1 MPDLSVLRASA
12 SLWSSFAPGGTL
24 FSRALKQPAVAQR
37 ERLFS
42 ILRRNANCV
51 YGRAHSLERVQ
62 SVGDFQASLPVVI
75 YEDLR
80 PWVERIL
87 GGEENVLASDPVLLV
102 ERTSGST
109 TAAKY
114 IPYTAGL
121 FAEFQA
127 ALAPWLWNLYTTYPG
142 LLRGTAYWQVT
153 PLARAPER
161 TRGGIPI
168 GLGAEASY
176 FTPLQQRALARLLS
190 VPAETAG
197 VADIESSLYVTLFF
211 LLRDRNLSLISVW
224 NPSFFSILLKHAR
237 EWSGHLVRD
246 IHDGEI
252 RRVHLPPT
260 IARKQLAS
268 PQRAREVESY
278 LSEAHMKL
286 TDLWPQLSV
295 VSCWGDAEAAPEF
308 QQLERKFPD
317 VAFQKKGLLAT
328 EGVITIPRAGA
339 ANVAAILSHFL
350 EFLDDQGRPHLVH
363 EVEQGAEYSVVM
375 TTSGGLW
382 RYRLGDRVRVTG
394 FLRRAPLLEFVGKED
409 GVCDLRG
416 EKLNPAFAGS
426 VLREL
431 RRELMLPVGFAM
443 LAPSRTPEAGYLLL
457 VEQSAPAALA
467 AALDNKLRT
476 NPQYA
481 YARNLGQLAAPR
493 VINCGPNAVE
503 RYLERCILLGQRAGD
518 VKPTS
523 LHRAEGWENWFLA
536 PGKANI
542 ERMRA

>member
-1 MPDLSVLRASA
+1 MSDLSVLRANA
-12 SLWSSFAPGGTL
+12 SLLLSFAPGSTR
-24 FSRALKQPAVAQR
+24 FSRALKQPDAAQR

-42 ILRRNANCV
+42 ILRRNANCA
-51 YGRAHSLERVQ
+51 YGRAHSLARAQ
-62 SVGDFQASLPVVI
+62 SVEDFHAALPVVT
-75 YEDLR
+75 YENLR

-87 GGEENVLASDPVLLV
+87 GGEENVLTSDPVLLV

-114 IPYTAGL
+114 IPYTAAL

-176 FTPLQQRALARLLS
+176 FTPLQQSALARLLS
-190 VPAETAG
+190 VPAEIAG

-211 LLRDRNLSLISVW
+211 LLRDRNLSMISVW
-224 NPSFFSILLKHAR
+224 NPSFFSILLKHAH
-237 EWSGHLVRD
+237 EWSGHLMRD

-260 IARKQLAS
+260 IARKQVAS
-268 PQRAREVESY
+268 PQRAREVESC
-278 LSEAHMKL
+278 LSETHMKL

-317 VAFQKKGLLAT
+317 VAFQRKGLLAT
-328 EGVITIPRAGA
+328 EGVITIPRASAG
-339 ANVAAILSHFL
+339 NVAAILSHFL
-350 EFLDDQGRPHLVH
+350 EFLDDQGGPHLVH
-363 EVEQGAEYSVVM
+363 QVEPGAEYSVVM

-409 GVCDLRG
+409 GVCDLCG
-416 EKLNPAFAGS
+416 EKLNPAFVGS
-426 VLREL
+426 VLRDL
-431 RRELMLPVGFAM
+431 RRELLLPVGFAM
-443 LAPSRTPEAGYLLL
+443 LVSSRSPEPGYLLL
-457 VEQSAPAALA
+457 VEQSAPTELGT
-467 AALDNKLRT
+467 ALDKKLRT

-481 YARNLGQLAAPR
+481 YARDLGQLAAPR
-493 VINCGPNAVE
+493 VINCGPNAAE
-503 RYLERCILLGQRAGD
+503 RYLERCIFLGQRAGD

-523 LHRAEGWENWFLA
+523 LHRAEGWEDWFLA